1 MGLSTRLIVGGA
13 VAGVALTYYV
23 RSRRARTGEGYLD
36 IVRSLPGDVMRW
48 ADETRERAVK
58 AIEDGKTA
66 ARRRDVE
73 FARQLLA
80 AGSPPEA

>member
-1 MGLSTRLIVGGA
+1 M
-13 VAGVALTYYV
+13 
-23 RSRRARTGEGYLD
+23 
-36 IVRSLPGDVMRW
+36 RSLPGDVMRW

-66 ARRRDVE
+66 ARRRDEE